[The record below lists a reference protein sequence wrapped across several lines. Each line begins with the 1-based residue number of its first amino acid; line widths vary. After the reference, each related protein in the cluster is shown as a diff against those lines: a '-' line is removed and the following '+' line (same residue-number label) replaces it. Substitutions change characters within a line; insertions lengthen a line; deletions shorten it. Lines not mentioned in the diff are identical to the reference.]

1 MGSDFTGGTRRRN
14 ECVKQ
19 KETILAFIKA
29 ITTNV
34 QSSERDA
41 MFRLPVAQTDIRSRG
56 VRTQSTRHAHTVE
69 AQAHRRTHARV

>member
-1 MGSDFTGGTRRRN
+1 MPPRRR
-14 ECVKQ
+14 
-19 KETILAFIKA
+19 
-29 ITTNV
+29 V